1 MLKRNLEFKRKEN
14 RMRNTNKK
22 AYTDRLIT
30 KQYVWWKRLLDVQ
43 RPYRNNIRKLKLGY
57 TLDIG
62 CGIGR
67 NLLHIEGNGIGVDH
81 NIDSVNICKS
91 KGLIAYSNEEF
102 KLSEYCKKENFDS
115 ILLAHVAEHM
125 TKKEAVFLLK
135 EYVPLLKKKGRI
147 VIITPQEAG
156 YKSDSTHVEFTDF
169 TIVKEIF
176 EELVISPEIFY
187 SFPFPRVFGKI
198 FKHNEFISIGK
209 KIN

>member
-1 MLKRNLEFKRKEN
+1 
-14 RMRNTNKK
+14 MRNTNKK

-43 RPYRNNIRKLKLGY
+43 RPYRNNIRKLNLGY

-67 NLLHIEGNGIGVDH
+67 NLLHIEGNGVGVDH

-91 KGLIAYSNEEF
+91 KGLIAYSNKEF
-102 KLSEYCKKENFDS
+102 KLSKYCKKENFDS

-125 TKKEAVFLLK
+125 TKSEAVFLLK

-176 EELVISPEIFY
+176 DELIISHERFY

-209 KIN
+209 KVN

>member
-67 NLLHIEGNGIGVDH
+67 NLLHIEGNGVGVDH

-125 TKKEAVFLLK
+125 TKSEAVFLLK

-169 TIVKEIF
+169 TKVKEIF
-176 EELVISPEIFY
+176 EELVISPERFY

>member
-67 NLLHIEGNGIGVDH
+67 NLLHIEGNGVGVDH

-125 TKKEAVFLLK
+125 TKSEAVFLLK

-176 EELVISPEIFY
+176 EELVISPERFY